1 MTWERLARQRQSAH
15 GVGGGGGGGGN
26 APFAVV
32 PRCDTASSEAVCAA
46 VSGVEIVLTPLTAL
60 AGAMN

>member
-1 MTWERLARQRQSAH
+1 MTWDRLVVRKRAR
-15 GVGGGGGGGGN
+15 GGGGN